1 MSTPQPR
8 MKNMAAAPIHNIN
21 SNILSKSNVSVYNAC
36 FTNLVSSTKH

>member
-21 SNILSKSNVSVYNAC
+21 SNILSKSNVSLQCMFHYFA
-36 FTNLVSSTKH
+36 STEH